1 MMRGLVSLPSIIGN
15 RRSRLIG
22 DGLTFIVLAPLA
34 ILFVLPFFWMVMT
47 ALKGPEELYVYPPR
61 LLPAVWHWDNFVQ
74 AWTAV
79 PFGRFF
85 VNSAIIAGAA
95 TAGQILT
102 CSMAAYSFARLHF
115 PGRDRIFLAYIGTM
129 MIPFPVLI
137 IPLFAVMMNLHL
149 VNTLAGVFLPAMF
162 GAWGTFLMRQYLLT
176 LPREIEDAARIDGC
190 SYFGIYWRIVLPL
203 VSPAIA
209 TLAIFTFVTTWNEFL
224 WPLIIINSVDN
235 KPVSLGLTMFQS
247 HLMGQTPWNLV
258 MAGTTLSMLPVV
270 LVFLIGQRYYVRG
283 IALSGLHGQ

>member
-1 MMRGLVSLPSIIGN
+1 MRGVTSIASVVGD

-22 DGLTFIVLAPLA
+22 DVLAFIVLAALA

-47 ALKGPEELYVYPPR
+47 ALKGPDELYVYPPH
-61 LLPAVWHWDNFVQ
+61 LLPTVWHWDNFVQ

-85 VNSAIIAGAA
+85 INSAIIAGAA
-95 TAGQILT
+95 TAGQVLT

-137 IPLFAVMMNLHL
+137 IPLFIVMMNLQL
-149 VNTLAGVFLPAMF
+149 VNSLAGVFLPAMF

-209 TLAIFTFVTTWNEFL
+209 TLAIFTFVSTWNEFL

-247 HLMGQTPWNLV
+247 HLVGQTPWNLV